1 MQPRNIPRGKK
12 ERTKVMQTMMSTSQD
27 SSDRSRTKLL
37 NRLGLFQHPPSLV
50 AGVHGRQGIASS
62 FLTSIS
68 RDKRSVLGSYTPVKV
83 QLKEC
88 RSDSETSE
96 LATTSRRGP
105 AVQFDSMVS
114 VVHIPSRNQYSPRI
128 KKHIWADSV
137 EIMEMAERNMIEF
150 EHEGFDWRS
159 VVLEDDM
166 YVDSYNGDLIHP
178 CHLDDDSFLISGGNI
193 DGGIGN
199 FSGDGCT
206 DVPFQPLKRSS
217 SFLSEESK
225 LC

>member
-12 ERTKVMQTMMSTSQD
+12 ERTKVMQTMMSTSQY

-178 CHLDDDSFLISGGNI
+178 CHLDDDSFLISGSNI

-199 FSGDGCT
+199 ISDGGCP
-206 DVPFQPLKRSS
+206 DVSFQPLKRSS
-217 SFLSEESK
+217 SFFAEESK